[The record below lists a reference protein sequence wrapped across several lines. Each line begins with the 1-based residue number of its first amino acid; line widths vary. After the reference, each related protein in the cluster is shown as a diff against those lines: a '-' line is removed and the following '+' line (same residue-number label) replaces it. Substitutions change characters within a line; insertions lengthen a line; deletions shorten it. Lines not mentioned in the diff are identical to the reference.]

1 MADML
6 YEDEFIKLSFDEE
19 LNCIIKD
26 WQKEVSSEKFR
37 EIIIV
42 LLMKIIQ
49 VRMQHKNKAINIF
62 VDARKIGKWAFS
74 QENMEWLDK
83 EIHAV
88 YGMNKIA
95 KKAFFMSTDMASN
108 LPVMKY
114 ITSNNNSTSGVS
126 MNLFTDEAE
135 AKAWLMS

>member
-1 MADML
+1 MAEYL

-19 LNCIIKD
+19 LNCIVKD
-26 WQKEVSSEKFR
+26 WQKEVSADKFR

-49 VRMQHKNKAINIF
+49 VRMQHKNKSINIF
-62 VDARKIGKWAFS
+62 VDARKIGSKAFNE
-74 QENMEWLDK
+74 ENMAWLDK
-83 EIHAV
+83 DIHSV

-95 KKAFFMSTDMASN
+95 KKAFFMSNDMASN

>member
-62 VDARKIGKWAFS
+62 VDARKIGKLAFS
-74 QENMEWLDK
+74 EENMEWLDK
-83 EIHAV
+83 DIHAV

-108 LPVMKY
+108 LPIMKY

-126 MNLFTDEAE
+126 MNLFTNEEE
-135 AKAWLMS
+135 AKTWLMS

>member
-1 MADML
+1 MVEML

-49 VRMQHKNKAINIF
+49 VRMKHKNKAINIF
-62 VDARKIGKWAFS
+62 VDARKIGKLAFS
-74 QENMEWLDK
+74 EENMAWLDK
-83 EIHAV
+83 DIHSV
-88 YGMNKIA
+88 YGMNKIS
-95 KKAFFMSTDMASN
+95 KKAFFMSNDMASN

>member
-1 MADML
+1 MVEML

-49 VRMQHKNKAINIF
+49 VRMKHKNKAINIF
-62 VDARKIGKWAFS
+62 VDARKIGKLAFS
-74 QENMEWLDK
+74 EENMAWLDK
-83 EIHAV
+83 DIHSV

-95 KKAFFMSTDMASN
+95 KKAFFMSNDMASN

>member
-19 LNCIIKD
+19 LNCIVKD
-26 WQKEVSSEKFR
+26 WQKEVSSDKFR

-62 VDARKIGKWAFS
+62 VDARKIGKLAFS
-74 QENMEWLDK
+74 EENMAWLDK
-83 EIHAV
+83 DIHSV

-95 KKAFFMSTDMASN
+95 KKAFFMSNDIASN
-108 LPVMKY
+108 LPIMKY
-114 ITSNNNSTSGVS
+114 ITNNNNGTSGVS
-126 MNLFTDEAE
+126 MNLFTDEQE
-135 AKAWLMS
+135 AKTWLMS

>member
-1 MADML
+1 MTDYL
-6 YEDEFIKLSFDEE
+6 YEDEFIKLSFNEE
-19 LNCIIKD
+19 MNCIIKD
-26 WQKEVSSEKFR
+26 WQSEVSQEKFR

-49 VRMQHKNKAINIF
+49 VRMQHKNKSINIF
-62 VDARKIGKWAFS
+62 VDARKIGSKAFS
-74 QENMEWLDK
+74 EENMAWLDK
-83 EIHAV
+83 DIHPV

-95 KKAFFMSTDMASN
+95 KKAFFMSEDIASN

-114 ITSNNNSTSGVS
+114 ITSNNNSTSGVA
-126 MNLFTDEAE
+126 MNLFTNEEE

>member
-1 MADML
+1 MAEYL

-19 LNCIIKD
+19 LNCIVKD
-26 WQKEVSSEKFR
+26 WQKEVSAEKFR

-62 VDARKIGKWAFS
+62 VDARKIGKLAFNE
-74 QENMEWLDK
+74 ENMAWLDK
-83 EIHAV
+83 DIHSV
-88 YGMNKIA
+88 YAMNKIA
-95 KKAFFMSTDMASN
+95 KKAFFMSSDMASN

>member
-1 MADML
+1 ML

-49 VRMQHKNKAINIF
+49 VRMKHKNKAINIF
-62 VDARKIGKWAFS
+62 VDARKIGKLAFS
-74 QENMEWLDK
+74 EENMAWLDK
-83 EIHAV
+83 DIHSV

-95 KKAFFMSTDMASN
+95 KKAFFMSNDMASN

>member
-19 LNCIIKD
+19 LNCIVKD

-62 VDARKIGKWAFS
+62 VDARKIGKLAFS
-74 QENMEWLDK
+74 EENMAWLDK
-83 EIHAV
+83 DIHSV

-95 KKAFFMSTDMASN
+95 KKAFFMSNDVASN

-126 MNLFTDEAE
+126 MNLFTDEQE
-135 AKAWLMS
+135 AKAWLLS

>member
-1 MADML
+1 MAEML

-19 LNCIIKD
+19 SNYIIKD
-26 WQKEVSSEKFR
+26 WQSEVSAEKFR

-49 VRMQHKNKAINIF
+49 VRMKHKNKSVNIF
-62 VDARKIGKWAFS
+62 VDGRKIGKFAFS
-74 QENMEWLDK
+74 EENMAWLDK
-83 EIHAV
+83 DIHPV

-95 KKAFFMSTDMASN
+95 KKAFLMSSDIASN

-114 ITSNNNSTSGVS
+114 ITSNNNSTSGVA

>member
-1 MADML
+1 ML
-6 YEDEFIKLSFDEE
+6 YEDEFIKLSFDEK
-19 LNCIIKD
+19 LNCIVKD
-26 WQKEVSSEKFR
+26 WQKEVSSDKFR

-49 VRMQHKNKAINIF
+49 VRMQYKNKAINLF
-62 VDARKIGKWAFS
+62 VDARKIGKLAFS
-74 QENMEWLDK
+74 EENMEWLDK
-83 EIHAV
+83 DIHSV

-114 ITSNNNSTSGVS
+114 ITNNNNSTSGVA
-126 MNLFTDEAE
+126 MNLFTNEEE
-135 AKAWLMS
+135 AKTWLMS

>member
-1 MADML
+1 MAEML

-19 LNCIIKD
+19 LNCIVKD
-26 WQKEVSSEKFR
+26 WQKEVSADKFR

-62 VDARKIGKWAFS
+62 VDARKIGKLAFS
-74 QENMEWLDK
+74 EENMAWLDK
-83 EIHAV
+83 DIHSV

-114 ITSNNNSTSGVS
+114 ITSNNNSTSGVA

-135 AKAWLMS
+135 AKTWLMS

>member
-1 MADML
+1 MVEML

-26 WQKEVSSEKFR
+26 WQKEVSTDKFR

-49 VRMQHKNKAINIF
+49 VRMKHKNKAINIF
-62 VDARKIGKWAFS
+62 VDARKIGKLAFS
-74 QENMEWLDK
+74 EENMAWLDK
-83 EIHAV
+83 DVHSV
-88 YGMNKIA
+88 YGMNKIS
-95 KKAFFMSTDMASN
+95 KKAFFMSDDISSN
-108 LPVMKY
+108 LPIMKY
-114 ITSNNNSTSGVS
+114 ITNNNNSTSGVS
-126 MNLFTDEAE
+126 MNLFTDEAD